1 MTILP
6 TDSAARKRIPIFS
19 GVMKYFPRALARV
32 AGVSF
37 VGNEQHHP
45 GEPLWWDKSKSTDHL
60 DALMRHLVDTLDPAH
75 DPIETLAQ
83 VAWRALAELETRL
96 EAVADHTQL
105 HTSPDVPPRAIPNR
119 GLGWL
124 GEAEGAGSHHVTLA
138 EAMEHAP

>member
-96 EAVADHTQL
+96 EAAPAVQN
-105 HTSPDVPPRAIPNR
+105 PDV
-119 GLGWL
+119 GWL
-124 GEAEGAGSHHVTLA
+124 GEAQGAGSHHVTLA